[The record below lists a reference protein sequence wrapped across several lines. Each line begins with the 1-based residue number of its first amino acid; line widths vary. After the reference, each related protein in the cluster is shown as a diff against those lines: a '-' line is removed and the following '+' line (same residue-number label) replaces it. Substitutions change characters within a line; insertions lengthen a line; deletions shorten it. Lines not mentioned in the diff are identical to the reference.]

1 VSVTGANIIKGV
13 YDRRMASSE
22 RYLQLADLAS
32 SQWGMITAA
41 QARHLDV
48 SPQQI
53 ARMNRSGVLQ
63 RLHHGVYRLA
73 GVPHDPLADL
83 RAAWLALDPEATA
96 AARLARPDPIGVVSH
111 RSAARVHQLGDLDA
125 DVNEFTVTAP
135 KRTRHPDAR
144 MYKRDL
150 DDWEVIG
157 GLPTT
162 TVATTISNL
171 AAAALDGG
179 HLAGIIRDAILHAKI
194 SYADVV
200 TLLRP
205 YAHDYGAPLGDGR
218 TLTKSL
224 LAQAG
229 LTSTLIAAKR
239 LGDAEDTWLAAKLET
254 TANQYLGRQAVLR
267 LVDEYSADA
276 ELLGAPSLGRRG

>member
-1 VSVTGANIIKGV
+1 
-13 YDRRMASSE
+13 MASSE
-22 RYLQLADLAS
+22 RYLRLADLAS

-48 SPQQI
+48 NPQQL
-53 ARMNRSGVLQ
+53 ARMNRNGVLQ
-63 RLHHGVYRLA
+63 RLQHGVYRLA

-83 RAAWLALDPEATA
+83 RAAWLSLDPEITA
-96 AARLARPDPIGVVSH
+96 ADRLARPDPIGVVSH
-111 RSAARVHQLGDLDA
+111 RSAARVHDLGDLDA
-125 DVNEFTVTAP
+125 DINEFTVATP

-144 MYKRDL
+144 IYKRDL
-150 DDWEVIG
+150 ADDWEVIG

-171 AAAALDGG
+171 AAAATDGG

-194 SYADVV
+194 SYTDVV

-218 TLTKSL
+218 TLAKAL

-229 LTSTLIAAKR
+229 LTSTLNAAAR
-239 LGDAEDTWLAAKLET
+239 LDDAEDAWLAAKLDT
-254 TANQYLGRQAVLR
+254 TAARYRGSQAMLR
-267 LVDEYSADA
+267 LVDEYGADA
-276 ELLGAPSLGRRG
+276 ELLGAAGIFGARRSNPACTTYER